1 MPHCQRSKNI
11 FATRDREWEQMEKPT
26 NGYTTTAV
34 LRFED
39 LRRRTPVGTIL
50 VYLTDPNYTNVRLLL
65 TGLKPGSPNV
75 IIYYA
80 SRPAPED
87 ALQPGKLVGE
97 IRPLHT
103 TVFFEAK
110 AAAALAPGSSRK
122 PKPAKPCS
130 LAGDPRQ
137 LRERLGLT
145 QTEMAHALDVS
156 LRTVQN
162 QGREGHVPK
171 PRRMQDLAELWQ
183 TLEGALKLQDIA
195 PWIQS
200 KNDAFGGM
208 RPVDLLPGGRV
219 RDIIVEFRR
228 LQSGEPI

>member
-1 MPHCQRSKNI
+1 MRAAQP
-11 FATRDREWEQMEKPT
+11 
-26 NGYTTTAV
+26 
-34 LRFED
+34 
-39 LRRRTPVGTIL
+39 
-50 VYLTDPNYTNVRLLL
+50 
-65 TGLKPGSPNV
+65 
-75 IIYYA
+75 
-80 SRPAPED
+80 PED

-137 LRERLGLT
+137 LRERLGLV

-162 QGREGHVPK
+162 QEREGHVPK
-171 PRRMQDLAELWQ
+171 PRRMQNLAELWQ

-195 PWIQS
+195 AWIQS

-208 RPVDLLPGGRV
+208 RPVYLLPGGRV